1 MFKTIINSAINTVL
15 AQFSINKLNRFDDI
29 EYVLQTLENQCSQ
42 LTSNWYKTERANLMT
57 VYKWLDEHDYEV
69 DDVTEDLKDIAK
81 KIEDDVKKN
90 LIGSITVDQ
99 LAELAGLK
107 KTEPCVTADC
117 GDLIGLPKI
126 SETQTQPTLAGLS
139 QMLFG
144 MIGKC

>member
-69 DDVTEDLKDIAK
+69 ADVTEDLKDIAK

-107 KTEPCVTADC
+107 KTDPCVTADC
-117 GDLIGLPKI
+117 GDLIGLPQI
-126 SETQTQPTLAGLS
+126 PETQTQPTLASLS